1 GIEAWATDLAS
12 ALSRCGV
19 NANLFSGGQVD
30 GAVALRC
37 VRQTS
42 RSAAFLAG
50 AFHYFGGWR
59 YGVGSRYEVE
69 QTTFALQLWRHIG
82 RNFDI
87 LHLQDPLV
95 GSIFS
100 RLRRMGMSRPRVIFA
115 NGTGERAET
124 LRKFSAVQYLTPE
137 EARMLAEQRPA
148 DQSTFAI
155 PNFVN

>member
-1 GIEAWATDLAS
+1 MSHFETSLPARMPGLGRGGPRPAIAIACSGLGHVQRGIEAWATGLAS

-19 NANLFSGGQVD
+19 NANLFSGGHVD
-30 GAVALRC
+30 GAVALLC
-37 VRQTS
+37 VRRTS

-82 RNFDI
+82 GNFDI
-87 LHLQDPLV
+87 LHVQDPLV

-100 RLRRMGMSRPRVIFA
+100 RLRRMGMSRPRVIFG
-115 NGTGERAET
+115 NGTE
-124 LRKFSAVQYLTPE
+124 
-137 EARMLAEQRPA
+137 
-148 DQSTFAI
+148 
-155 PNFVN
+155 